1 MNEEIITATPVP
13 EERRLDHADKVFG
26 NYWWLAVEPT
36 IFTFASKLSPEYQGG
51 YWNFYEL
58 SNRGFYMAP
67 VDDTVFTVSSENGWR
82 GTMSA
87 DTLGITACLYA
98 YSHMSF
104 SGNEDLAEL
113 CTRHYHLLREYMFEH
128 AEVRAI
134 LAAVD

>member
-13 EERRLDHADKVFG
+13 EKRRLDHANKVFG

-51 YWNFYEL
+51 YWDFYEL
-58 SNRGFYMAP
+58 SNDGFFMAP
-67 VDDTVFTVSSENGWR
+67 TGDSLEVISENGWR

-87 DTLGITACLYA
+87 ETLGITACLYA

-104 SGNEDLAEL
+104 SSNEELADV
-113 CTRHYHLLREYMFEH
+113 CTRQYHLLREYMFEYE
-128 AEVRAI
+128 EVRAI